1 MRLDSSRVKNQDL
14 AGQFFEELQPDAL
27 KDAVVGAAAN
37 LPEKQKKEA
46 LRETARQLTPDQQM
60 KVAGDI

>member
-27 KDAVVGAAAN
+27 KDAVVGAAA
-37 LPEKQKKEA
+37 KTSGKAKEGSP
-46 LRETARQLTPDQQM
+46 Q
-60 KVAGDI
+60 GDGAAAYA